1 MPQMTV
7 IARVL
12 DARAVQPNNEAGDMV
27 SVRSTLGPQTG
38 FAALNQEVLECAPGR
53 SRPRKHEQ
61 AETVLFVLEGRGTL
75 HTDRRAERLEPET
88 GAYLAPAQRYELESA
103 EPMRIVSVRL
113 PDPEP
118 ADEGSGERVTVRR
131 LAEQTAQA
139 ATTDREF
146 RIVADPRS
154 GLRSA
159 THFVGYIP
167 TARAPEH
174 FHTYDEVIYV
184 IDGEGVLHAE
194 GSDQPLGPGSCIQL
208 PARTVHCLENTGE
221 RVMRIV
227 AVFRPAGSPAAAYYP
242 DGTPAYVET
251 NVTHPPRRRSE
262 Q

>member
-1 MPQMTV
+1 M
-7 IARVL
+7 
-12 DARAVQPNNEAGDMV
+12 
-27 SVRSTLGPQTG
+27 
-38 FAALNQEVLECAPGR
+38 
-53 SRPRKHEQ
+53 
-61 AETVLFVLEGRGTL
+61 L
-75 HTDRRAERLEPET
+75 HTDGGAERLEPET
-88 GAYLAPAQRYELESA
+88 GAYLPPGQQYELESA
-103 EPMRIVSVRL
+103 EPMRIVSVRI

-118 ADEGSGERVTVRR
+118 ADEPSGERETVRC
-131 LAEQTAQA
+131 LADQTAQA

-194 GSDQPLGPGSCIQL
+194 GSDEPLGPGSCIQL
-208 PARTVHCLENTGE
+208 PARTVHCLENTGG

-251 NVTHPPRRRSE
+251 NVTDPPRRRSE